1 MFKFRII
8 YRNLRLETKCLQIIM
23 KYKQLGNTDLKTS
36 LICLGTMTFGEQNT
50 ETEAHQQ
57 MDMALDHGINFF
69 DTAELYAIPPKAET
83 YGLTEQY
90 IGSWFKQSAK
100 RDKIILASKAAGPG
114 DDWVSH
120 IRGGPQLNRDH
131 MTRALDASL
140 KRLQT
145 DYIDLY
151 QMHWPERTTNYFGV
165 LGYQHNDAEEV
176 IAIEETLEVLNDF
189 VKAGKIRH
197 IGISNETP
205 WGVMRYLML
214 AEKYNWPRIVSIQ
227 NPYNL
232 LNRSF
237 EVGLSEIAIREKV
250 GLLAYSPLGFGV
262 LSGKYLNNQKPDN
275 ARLTLFP
282 GYERYSNENGIAA
295 TTAYAELATKN
306 DLSPT
311 QLALAFV
318 NQQRFTTANI
328 IGATTLEQLKE
339 NIESVDVVLGEDVLA
354 EIELIHQR
362 YTIPCP

>member
-1 MFKFRII
+1 MI
-8 YRNLRLETKCLQIIM
+8 YKT
-23 KYKQLGNTDLKTS
+23 LGHTDLKTS

-50 ETEAHQQ
+50 EAEAHQQ
-57 MDMALDHGINFF
+57 MDMAADYGINFF

-83 YGLTEQY
+83 QGLTEQY
-90 IGSWFKQSAK
+90 IGSWFKKHAN
-100 RDKIILASKAAGPG
+100 RDKIILASKVAGPG
-114 DDWVSH
+114 AGWIDH
-120 IRGGPQLNRDH
+120 IRNGSGLDKKNISA
-131 MTRALDASL
+131 ALDASL

-151 QMHWPERTTNYFGV
+151 QIHWPERTTNYFGQ
-165 LGYQHNDAEEV
+165 LGYQHNDEESV
-176 IAIEETLEVLNDF
+176 TSIEETLSALNDL
-189 VKAGKIRH
+189 VQSGKIRH

-205 WGVMRYLML
+205 WGVMEYLRL

-237 EVGLSEIAIREKV
+237 EIGLSEIAIREQV

-262 LSGKYLNNQKPDN
+262 LSGKYLNNKKPDN
-275 ARLTLFP
+275 ARMTLFP
-282 GYERYSNENGIAA
+282 DYTRYSNENGIAA
-295 TTAYAELATKN
+295 TELYANLARKN
-306 DLSPT
+306 NLTPT
-311 QLALAFV
+311 QLALAFI

-339 NIESVDVVLGEDVLA
+339 NIESVNVRLDENT
-354 EIELIHQR
+354 IEAINIIHSR

>member
-1 MFKFRII
+1 
-8 YRNLRLETKCLQIIM
+8 M
-23 KYKQLGNTDLKTS
+23 KYKNLGNTDIKTS

-50 ETEAHQQ
+50 EAEAHQQ
-57 MDMALDHGINFF
+57 MDMAHDYGINFF

-83 YGLTEQY
+83 QGLTEQY
-90 IGSWFKQSAK
+90 IGSWFKK
-100 RDKIILASKAAGPG
+100 CKNRDSIILASKVAGPG
-114 DDWVSH
+114 ADWVGH
-120 IRGGPQLNRDH
+120 IRGGPRLNREH
-131 MTRALDASL
+131 MTRALEASL

-151 QMHWPERTTNYFGV
+151 QIHWPERSTNFFGS
-165 LGYQHNDAEEV
+165 LGYQHNADEEV

-189 VKAGKIRH
+189 VKAGKIRQ
-197 IGISNETP
+197 IGLSNETP
-205 WGVMRYLML
+205 WGVMQYLML
-214 AEKYNWPRIVSIQ
+214 AEKNNWPRIVSIQ

-237 EVGLSEIAIREKV
+237 EVGLSEMAIREKV

-262 LSGKYLNNQKPDN
+262 LSGKYLNNKKPEN
-275 ARLTLFP
+275 ARMTLFP
-282 GYERYSNENGIAA
+282 DYTRYSNENGIAA
-295 TTAYAELATKN
+295 TAAYAELAKQN

-311 QLALAFV
+311 QLALAFI

-339 NIESVDVVLGEDVLA
+339 NIESVDIELSDDVLE